1 MQSTQRQDQT
11 PLTCHNIQAMYASS
25 QHDQFDSSTRT
36 QPPPVKKLFISRSL
50 GKKKKKI
57 ATLNITN
64 SDESLTQFNEAL
76 GDAPPSRLQHIIRDV
91 CRLLP
96 AALPIVADF
105 LLVSEEQVPGPD
117 DPVSDSEVIANAN
130 ATANVD
136 TATDESRAAA
146 PQPKKRARARARIRA
161 RYAVCV
167 NCEVEYDVTENSRGS
182 CCFHPG
188 MCAILDWDA
197 MLMDYRGGCI

>member
-1 MQSTQRQDQT
+1 M
-11 PLTCHNIQAMYASS
+11 
-25 QHDQFDSSTRT
+25 
-36 QPPPVKKLFISRSL
+36 
-50 GKKKKKI
+50 

-64 SDESLTQFNEAL
+64 SDEFLTQFNEAL
-76 GDAPPSRLQHIIRDV
+76 GDAPPSRLQHIIRDI

-161 RYAVCV
+161 RHAVCV

>member
-1 MQSTQRQDQT
+1 M
-11 PLTCHNIQAMYASS
+11 
-25 QHDQFDSSTRT
+25 
-36 QPPPVKKLFISRSL
+36 
-50 GKKKKKI
+50 

-64 SDESLTQFNEAL
+64 SDEFLTQFNEAL
-76 GDAPPSRLQHIIRDV
+76 GDAPPSRLQHIIRDI

-117 DPVSDSEVIANAN
+117 DPVSDSEIIANAN

-161 RYAVCV
+161 RHAVCV
-167 NCEVEYDVTENSRGS
+167 NCEVEYDVTENSREEAVYDKEYWNGIDS
-182 CCFHPG
+182 WEDEEIDTEENREDHPEG
-188 MCAILDWDA
+188 V
-197 MLMDYRGGCI
+197 